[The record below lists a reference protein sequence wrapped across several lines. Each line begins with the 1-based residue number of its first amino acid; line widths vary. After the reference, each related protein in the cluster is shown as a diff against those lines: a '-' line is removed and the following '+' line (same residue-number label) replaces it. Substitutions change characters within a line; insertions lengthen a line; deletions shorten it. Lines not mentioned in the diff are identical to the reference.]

1 MDPMVLA
8 AGTALVSAMAT
19 DSWQQVRDAT
29 VRWWRG
35 ADATDADAVGAQLD
49 EVRPQVLTA
58 RQAGDEDSERVL
70 AEAWRVR
77 LQQALRDRPDL
88 AAELRGL
95 LDEQVIP
102 ALPDSERPQ
111 LGSPVM
117 KATASGNGRVYQAG
131 RDQHITER

>member
-1 MDPMVLA
+1 MDPIVLA

-35 ADATDADAVGAQLD
+35 TGATNADAVGAQLD
-49 EVRPQVLTA
+49 EVRPQVVTA
-58 RQAGDEDSERVL
+58 RQAGDEDSEREL
-70 AEAWRVR
+70 AEAWRAR
-77 LQQALRDRPDL
+77 LQQAVRDRPDL
-88 AAELRGL
+88 AAELRSL
-95 LDEQVIP
+95 FDEQVIP
-102 ALPDSERPQ
+102 VLPDSEQ
-111 LGSPVM
+111 SQMGSPVM